1 GGSFHPAERFTR
13 REVDRAS
20 ETRKNFAFCL
30 HLNLESSGLLG
41 SCVPTWIFSILHVGI
56 SKYPRGKG
64 KFSTWGRNETSE
76 ESNDMSEEFFLAYV
90 ENKKYPRGDLKIST
104 WIFV

>member
-1 GGSFHPAERFTR
+1 MFDATLDTVTFDGDGRPPTR
-13 REVDRAS
+13 HSPCAP
-20 ETRKNFAFCL
+20 TRQRLAL
-30 HLNLESSGLLG
+30 IQRTHEP
-41 SCVPTWIFSILHVGI
+41 CVPTWIFSILHVGI

-104 WIFV
+104 WRFV